1 MRPNDA
7 TRATLATVVLAL
19 SRDLD
24 RPVLD
29 HTGMTGHYDFK
40 LAWTPQIGPCSARG
54 GANQPPDRPSIF
66 TALQEEL
73 GLRLDT
79 IKAPVEVIV
88 VDYAV
93 KPVAN

>member
-1 MRPNDA
+1 MDVTGA
-7 TRATLATVVLAL
+7 TFATVVLAL

-24 RPVLD
+24 WPVLD
-29 HTGMTGHYDFK
+29 HTALAGHYDFK
-40 LAWTPQIGPCSARG
+40 LWWTPEIGPCSARAG

-73 GLRLDT
+73 GLKLDA

-88 VDYAV
+88 VDHAV